1 MVVLLVNAGVE
12 TAAAAVVLEGAAAG
26 VVWFVA
32 AA

>member
-1 MVVLLVNAGVE
+1 MVVLLFDAGVG
-12 TAAAAVVLEGAAAG
+12 TAAAAVVLERAAIG